1 MKYFVITI
9 LTLLIFRL
17 YAQDDK
23 VGCNVV
29 FSYSVQENQ
38 LSYFSHKVISGS
50 DMIVSYSWDFGDG
63 YVSDDP
69 NPEHVYLGSGIYTPC
84 LTVVFDNNCTATY
97 CDTIIIRNPV
107 LDTLQ
112 NYGISGSVYAGD
124 ALLPDGIVVLIKYLN
139 NQYRAV
145 AYCHVDNGNYHF
157 SNLTPGTYYIY
168 AIPYFNINVIFYPN
182 YFPTY
187 YGNTMKWQ
195 NAAPVNVNGLHI
207 NKNINLQCSYD
218 LILGN
223 DSIVGDVNIADSSN
237 FEYNVYL
244 NNWFDNSLPSQEN
257 LNLAPNQVVLLLDSN
272 NIPQRFALTNH
283 NGIFVFKDIPS
294 QIFKVRTE
302 KHGLISQIIEQNA
315 AIDFEPIH
323 FTITSDAVVIG
334 IDNNSLSQIQGSI
347 YPNPVEN
354 NLWLRLEYEASITAL
369 NIELFDFNGKKIY
382 HNTFK
387 HEEHD
392 TYIIPMVHLNS
403 GVYILKVHAQHFLP
417 KIFKVVKK

>member
-1 MKYFVITI
+1 MKSLIIII
-9 LTLLIFRL
+9 LTLLFIRL

-23 VGCNVV
+23 TGCNVV

-50 DMIVSYSWDFGDG
+50 DVIVSYLWDFGDG

-69 NPEHVYLGSGIYTPC
+69 DPEHVYLGSGIYTPC

-97 CDTIIIRNPV
+97 CDTIIIRNPF

-112 NYGISGSVYAGD
+112 NYGISGVVYAGD
-124 ALLPDGIVVLIKYLN
+124 ALLPDGIVVLIKYSN

-145 AYCHVDNGNYHF
+145 AYCQVDNGNYHF
-157 SNLTPGTYYIY
+157 SNLTPGIYYIY
-168 AIPYFNINVIFYPN
+168 AIPHFNINVIFYPN

-195 NAAPVNVNGLHI
+195 NAAAINVNGLHI
-207 NKNINLQCSYD
+207 NKNINLQCSYN

-223 DSIVGDVNIADSSN
+223 DSIVGDVTIADSSN

-257 LNLAPNQVVLLLDSN
+257 LSLAPNQVVLLLDSN

-283 NGIFVFKDIPS
+283 IGVFVFKDIPS

-302 KHGLISQIIEQNA
+302 KHGLISQIMEHNTT
-315 AIDFEPIH
+315 IDYEPIH
-323 FTITSDAVVIG
+323 FTITSDAVIIG
-334 IDNNSLSQIQGSI
+334 IENNKLSEIKGSI
-347 YPNPVEN
+347 YPNPVVN
-354 NLWLRLEYEASITAL
+354 NLWLRLDNKSRAIKL
-369 NIELFDFNGKKIY
+369 NIDLFDLNGKNIY
-382 HNTFK
+382 HTTFMYD
-387 HEEHD
+387 END
-392 TYIIPMVHLNS
+392 TYLIPMSHLNE
-403 GVYILKVHAQHFLP
+403 GVYFLKVHSQNFLP